1 MNDVKKFKLVRL
13 YMTNIFFSF
22 NKTKAI
28 SYEHY
33 WISNKSYASVLYDWH
48 NISSPVTFVQSSCG
62 VSASALQWYY
72 SLQDY
77 YISAISL

>member
-13 YMTNIFFSF
+13 YMTNNFFSF

-33 WISNKSYASVLYDWH
+33 
-48 NISSPVTFVQSSCG
+48 
-62 VSASALQWYY
+62 
-72 SLQDY
+72 
-77 YISAISL
+77 